1 MTQIHDLYYMKPVD
15 SIRNKLI
22 DKILAIQNADFLKA
36 LDSLVSS
43 SAQADKVILSSEQKE
58 ILRMSQEDIKA
69 GNVISHTDLN
79 KEVEEW
85 LREK

>member
-1 MTQIHDLYYMKPVD
+1 MKPVD
-15 SIRNKLI
+15 SIRNELI

-43 SAQADKVILSSEQKE
+43 SAQSDKVILSSEQKE

-69 GNVISHTDLN
+69 GNVISHADLN

-85 LREK
+85 LRER

>member
-1 MTQIHDLYYMKPVD
+1 
-15 SIRNKLI
+15 
-22 DKILAIQNADFLKA
+22 
-36 LDSLVSS
+36 
-43 SAQADKVILSSEQKE
+43 
-58 ILRMSQEDIKA
+58 MSQEDIKA

>member
-1 MTQIHDLYYMKPVD
+1 MKPVD

-22 DKILAIQNADFLKA
+22 DKILAIQNADFLRA
-36 LDSLVSS
+36 LDKLVSS

-58 ILRMSQEDIKA
+58 MLRMSQEDIKA
-69 GNVISHTDLN
+69 GDVISHADLN

-85 LREK
+85 LRDK

>member
-1 MTQIHDLYYMKPVD
+1 MKPVD

-36 LDSLVSS
+36 LDKLVSS
-43 SAQADKVILSSEQKE
+43 SAQADKVILSSEQTE
-58 ILRMSQEDIKA
+58 MLRMSQEDIKA
-69 GNVISHTDLN
+69 GDVISHSDLN

-85 LREK
+85 LRDM

>member
-1 MTQIHDLYYMKPVD
+1 MKPVD

-36 LDSLVSS
+36 LDKLVSS

-58 ILRMSQEDIKA
+58 MLRMSQADIEA
-69 GNVISHTDLN
+69 GNVISHSDLN

-85 LREK
+85 LRDK

>member
-1 MTQIHDLYYMKPVD
+1 MKPVD

-36 LDSLVSS
+36 LDKLVSS
-43 SAQADKVILSSEQKE
+43 SAQADKVILSSEQTE
-58 ILRMSQEDIKA
+58 MLRMSQEDIKA
-69 GNVISHTDLN
+69 GDVISHADLN

-85 LREK
+85 LRDK

>member
-1 MTQIHDLYYMKPVD
+1 MKPVD

-36 LDSLVSS
+36 LDKLVSS
-43 SAQADKVILSSEQKE
+43 SAQADKVILSSEQSE
-58 ILRMSQEDIKA
+58 MLRMSQKDIKA
-69 GNVISHTDLN
+69 GDVISHSDLN

-85 LREK
+85 LRDK

>member
-1 MTQIHDLYYMKPVD
+1 MKPVD

-36 LDSLVSS
+36 LDKLVSS
-43 SAQADKVILSSEQKE
+43 SAQADKVILSSEQAE
-58 ILRMSQEDIKA
+58 MLRMSQEDIKA
-69 GNVISHTDLN
+69 GDVIPHSDLN

-85 LREK
+85 LRDK

>member
-1 MTQIHDLYYMKPVD
+1 MKPVD
-15 SIRNKLI
+15 LIRNKLI
-22 DKILAIQNADFLKA
+22 DKILAIQDADFLKA

-69 GNVISHTDLN
+69 GNVISHADLN
-79 KEVEEW
+79 KEIEEW
-85 LREK
+85 LRER

>member
-1 MTQIHDLYYMKPVD
+1 MKPVD
-15 SIRNKLI
+15 SIRNNLI

-43 SAQADKVILSSEQKE
+43 TAQSDKVILSSEQKE

-69 GNVISHTDLN
+69 GNVISHADLN
-79 KEVEEW
+79 KEVVEW
-85 LREK
+85 LRER

>member
-1 MTQIHDLYYMKPVD
+1 MKPVD

-36 LDSLVSS
+36 LDKLVSS
-43 SAQADKVILSSEQKE
+43 SAQADKVILSSEQTE
-58 ILRMSQEDIKA
+58 MLRMSQEDIKA
-69 GNVISHTDLN
+69 GDVISHSDLN

-85 LREK
+85 LRDK

>member
-1 MTQIHDLYYMKPVD
+1 MKPVD

-22 DKILAIQNADFLKA
+22 DKILAVQNADFLKA

-43 SAQADKVILSSEQKE
+43 SAQSDKVILSSEQKE

-69 GNVISHTDLN
+69 GNVISHADLN

-85 LREK
+85 LRER